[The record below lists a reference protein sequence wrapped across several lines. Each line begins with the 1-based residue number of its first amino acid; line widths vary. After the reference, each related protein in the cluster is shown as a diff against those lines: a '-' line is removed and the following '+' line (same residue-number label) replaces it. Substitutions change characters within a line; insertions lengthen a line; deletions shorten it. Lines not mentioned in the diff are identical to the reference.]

1 MVFSS
6 VIFLFLF
13 LPVTVAFYLISGPK
27 YRNYLLL
34 SASLIFYAWGEQ
46 AYVLLMLASVGINHV
61 GGILIARFHPQ
72 RPARLILA
80 GVVMLNI
87 CILAA
92 FKYANFLIDNLNVL
106 FDAISI
112 PPLILNKIHLPIG
125 ISFFTFQAMSY
136 VIDVYRN
143 PFLVQKKVSRLALYI
158 SLFPQLIAGPIV
170 RYQDIAGQME
180 DRRMTLQDFSR
191 GFERFV
197 WGLGKKVLI
206 ANPLANRA
214 DEIFAIASGD
224 LTTGLAW
231 YGIGCYSLQIFFD
244 FSGYS
249 DMAIGLGRM
258 FGFRFL
264 ENFQYPYISQSIQ
277 EFWRRWHISLS
288 TWFRDY
294 LYIPLGGNRKGPYR
308 TYANLMF
315 VFFLCGLWHGASWTF
330 VIWGIF
336 HGFFLVLERSGFGRF
351 ITGLW
356 RPFRHG
362 YAMLVVTVG
371 WVFFRAETLK
381 SALRYLEAMA
391 GFAKGDGVIQ
401 YLALYWDNKTALACI
416 FGFVCSLPV
425 GQWLG
430 HFRNRLIPQASG
442 WVSSG
447 LDGSMEMLQILF
459 AGAILMLSIMQLA
472 VGAYNPFIYFRF

>member
-13 LPVTVAFYLISGPK
+13 LPITVTLYLISGQK
-27 YRNYLLL
+27 LRNYLLL
-34 SASLIFYAWGEQ
+34 FASLIFYSWGEGF
-46 AYVLLMLASVGINHV
+46 YVLLMLVSVCINYA
-61 GGILIARFHPQ
+61 GGLLIVRFHPQ
-72 RPARLILA
+72 RPSRLILT
-80 GVVMLNI
+80 GVVILNI
-87 CILAA
+87 GLLAA
-92 FKYANFLIDNLNVL
+92 FKYGNFLVDNLNI
-106 FDAISI
+106 F
-112 PPLILNKIHLPIG
+112 LNVVSVPQITIDKVHLPIG

-143 PFLVQKKVSRLALYI
+143 PFLVQKKFSSLALYI

-170 RYQDIAGQME
+170 RYQDIAGQMA
-180 DRRMTLQDFSR
+180 DRRMTLHDFSR
-191 GFERFV
+191 GFERFI

-231 YGIGCYSLQIFFD
+231 YGIVCYTLQIFFD

-277 EFWRRWHISLS
+277 EFWRRWHMSLS

-294 LYIPLGGNRKGPYR
+294 LYIPLGGNRKGPAR
-308 TYANLMF
+308 TYFNLMF
-315 VFFLCGLWHGASWTF
+315 VFFLCGLWHGSSWTF
-330 VIWGIF
+330 VIWGLF
-336 HGFFLVLERSGFGRF
+336 HGIFLVLERTAFGRF

-356 RPFRHG
+356 RPLRHG
-362 YAMLVVTVG
+362 YAMLIVMTG

-381 SALRYLEAMA
+381 IAFRYLEAMA
-391 GFAKGDGVIQ
+391 GFAKGDGVIH
-401 YLALYWDNKTALACI
+401 YFAFYWDNKIALACL
-416 FGFVCSLPV
+416 FGMVCSLPLA
-425 GQWLG
+425 QWLSR
-430 HFRNRLIPQASG
+430 FRGRMVARCNG
-442 WVSSG
+442 WISSG
-447 LDGSMEMLQILF
+447 LDGFMETVQVLST
-459 AGAILMLSIMQLA
+459 ATILMLSIMQLS